1 MVESSEKLGFFSRI
15 GYGLSAGLLGGSFVG
30 ISEGAWILTS
40 TTPSEYQAIRYGA
53 VLYGLIGGGMGLG
66 IGTALAIL
74 SGLVRLS
81 RARSWCLSFFGV
93 VAPLGLLIL
102 RYILNKQWYLEKG
115 VPMSTTL
122 GILAMLGVVSLVG
135 VWIGGNLLTKS
146 PLRVL
151 PGLKGTVTAWGA
163 VLGIAWIFSLS
174 PAPGASGDMS
184 NSPKQGPEFAKKPD
198 VILIMVDTLR
208 ADALGA
214 YGAGAAA
221 SPAIDAFARDSVV
234 FDQMITS
241 ASWTRA
247 STASLM
253 TSRYPSSHT
262 CETKDA
268 ALPDAVTTLAEQLSG
283 SGYAT
288 GGLPNNA
295 NVTAAV
301 GFGQGFSWYPYDPE
315 YPLWAAE
322 SSYSLSFYSV
332 VRKLYTKVNKR
343 KRVEDYYMP
352 APTQFRRA
360 SEFLTAN
367 KDVRSF
373 LFLHIMDAHDP
384 YFRHPYDGY
393 AYGRAEFPN
402 PPPEM
407 KNDLRQLYAGEV
419 AFLDQ
424 AFADF
429 VGKLKAEGRYDQSLI
444 IVTADH
450 GEEFMEHG
458 GWWHGTTLYDEQI
471 RVPLIVKLPNNER
484 AGVRVPWQVRQV
496 DIAPT
501 ITQLADLA
509 PGDGWQGVPLFDDQ
523 FDQHLAFGNPL
534 ADQDPTGEPALP
546 APDATLPPTQPPLP
560 QERPSGPVVVDW
572 SEHPASRSALSEQN
586 FEGYDLQSLR
596 RKGVKL
602 IQALTVP
609 VGNARNQPPE
619 QLFDMKKDPAEQM
632 NLAGQGDA
640 RQAEAASELAQILK
654 LVQGGAVE
662 AVVVEQ
668 SCEEIQQL
676 VQLGYMTE
684 DGIPERCKG
693 K

>member
-1 MVESSEKLGFFSRI
+1 M
-15 GYGLSAGLLGGSFVG
+15 
-30 ISEGAWILTS
+30 
-40 TTPSEYQAIRYGA
+40 
-53 VLYGLIGGGMGLG
+53 
-66 IGTALAIL
+66 
-74 SGLVRLS
+74 
-81 RARSWCLSFFGV
+81 
-93 VAPLGLLIL
+93 
-102 RYILNKQWYLEKG
+102 
-115 VPMSTTL
+115 
-122 GILAMLGVVSLVG
+122 
-135 VWIGGNLLTKS
+135 
-146 PLRVL
+146 
-151 PGLKGTVTAWGA
+151 
-163 VLGIAWIFSLS
+163 
-174 PAPGASGDMS
+174 
-184 NSPKQGPEFAKKPD
+184 
-198 VILIMVDTLR
+198 
-208 ADALGA
+208 
-214 YGAGAAA
+214 
-221 SPAIDAFARDSVV
+221 
-234 FDQMITS
+234 
-241 ASWTRA
+241 
-247 STASLM
+247 
-253 TSRYPSSHT
+253 
-262 CETKDA
+262 
-268 ALPDAVTTLAEQLSG
+268 TTLAEQLSG
-283 SGYAT
+283 AGYAT

-301 GFGQGFSWYPYDPE
+301 GFGQGFSWYPYNPE

-322 SSYSLSFYSV
+322 SSYSLSLYSV
-332 VRKLYTKVNKR
+332 ARKLYTKVNNR
-343 KRVEDYYMP
+343 KRAEEYYMP

-360 SEFLTAN
+360 GEFLTAN

-373 LFLHIMDAHDP
+373 LFVHIMDAHDP

-407 KNDLRQLYAGEV
+407 KNELRQLYAGEV

-424 AFADF
+424 SLGEFL
-429 VGKLKAEGRYDQSLI
+429 GKLKAEGRYDQSLI
-444 IVTADH
+444 ILTADH

-509 PGDGWQGVPLFDDQ
+509 SGEGWQGVPLFDDQ

-546 APDATLPPTQPPLP
+546 TPDATQPPTQPPLP

-572 SEHPASRSALSEQN
+572 SEHPASRDALSEQN

-609 VGNARNQPPE
+609 AGNARNQPPE
-619 QLFDMKKDPAEQM
+619 QFFDLKSDPAEQV
-632 NLAGQGDA
+632 NLAGQGDS
-640 RQAEAASELAQILK
+640 RQAETASELAKILK

-668 SCEEIQQL
+668 SCEEIHQL